1 MGFFFFFSNSSSSLT
16 MDPKGWVTASWPTC
30 IQQPC
35 TGIQDSPQELT
46 GGQDQP
52 LKIERCAELI
62 QPWPPCLLKI
72 HQVGWQGAKTH
83 RTKSPSQ
90 ASRPEH
96 TVMKQ
101 THVGLLQWPQAG
113 GLKQLQ
119 AIKQQNPGAGR
130 ARLPP
135 EALGR
140 VIPASPCFWEPRVFH
155 GYSQHHSRLCLCL
168 RLANSPLCVR
178 VST

>member
-1 MGFFFFFSNSSSSLT
+1 MCGRKICQESDDNLLHLKAKFNFHPWDFFFFFFPNSSSSMT

-35 TGIQDSPQELT
+35 TGIQDSTQELT

-72 HQVGWQGAKTH
+72 HLAGWQGAKTH

-101 THVGLLQWPQAG
+101 THVGLLQWRKKDQRPLSWKKQAG
-113 GLKQLQ
+113 KSCSWQTVYL
-119 AIKQQNPGAGR
+119 AERFGATS
-130 ARLPP
+130 L
-135 EALGR
+135 
-140 VIPASPCFWEPRVFH
+140 
-155 GYSQHHSRLCLCL
+155 
-168 RLANSPLCVR
+168 
-178 VST
+178 